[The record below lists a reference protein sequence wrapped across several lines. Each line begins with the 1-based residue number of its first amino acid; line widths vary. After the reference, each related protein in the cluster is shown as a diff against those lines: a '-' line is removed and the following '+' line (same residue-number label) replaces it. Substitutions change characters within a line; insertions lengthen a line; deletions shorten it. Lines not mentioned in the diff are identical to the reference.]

1 MFNRIVSEKI
11 IINLFVLLL
20 FLGCAGSSV
29 QTIQSE
35 IKSFPESIVYVMP
48 IGLPEEIGVAQDWRK
63 TGTTITTKEGE
74 EIHLGIYKYS
84 FGEGDINIL
93 RNSLIN
99 SLIATQSFKDVIYLR
114 NELVDNTISDPV
126 FYVHLKINKTGM
138 ASGNV
143 LKCLISGDLVLKNEK
158 ESILFK
164 DDIVI
169 EAKSL
174 STISAAKNKA
184 IRQFVNE
191 VIESFN
197 KF

>member
-1 MFNRIVSEKI
+1 MFNRILLVKNI
-11 IINLFVLLL
+11 VNVFVLLL
-20 FLGCAGSSV
+20 LFGCAGTSV
-29 QTIQSE
+29 QIIESD
-35 IKSFPESIVYVMP
+35 IKSRPESIVYVMP
-48 IGLPEEIGVAQDWRK
+48 IGLPEEIGIAQDWRK

-74 EIHLGIYKYS
+74 IIHLGIFQYS

-99 SLIATQSFKDVIYLR
+99 SLIASQAFKDVIYLR
-114 NELVDNTISDPV
+114 NESVDTTISHSA
-126 FYVHLKINKTGM
+126 FYVNLQINKTAM

-143 LKCLISGDLVLKNEK
+143 AKCLISGELIIKNEK
-158 ESILFK
+158 ESILIE
-164 DDIVI
+164 DDIVV
-169 EAKSL
+169 ETKSL

-184 IRQFVNE
+184 IRKFVNE